1 MSIAWQWSIRA
12 IRALQ
17 ILAEEWTVVATGQDV
32 SSLRNNS
39 KKQEKYSQPRTDTSI
54 GPIEDHQAHDISQS
68 INFLSSPEGA
78 IFPSDFTAT
87 VNYTPGCE
95 QWQMSQQPLETN
107 IDWIIAYNTGDF
119 MDGSMDETIF
129 SNELLDFNLHD
140 ISHNPQA
147 FTSNVSQ

>member
-1 MSIAWQWSIRA
+1 MRLLKFNLTCLDEMSIAWQWSIRA

-39 KKQEKYSQPRTDTSI
+39 KKQEKSSQPRTDTSI
-54 GPIEDHQAHDISQS
+54 GPIEDHQAHDNSQS

-107 IDWIIAYNTGDF
+107 IDWI
-119 MDGSMDETIF
+119 F